1 MQDLLLDLL
10 DNGSV
15 LSQKIYQLSHAM
27 PGHQEADQAF
37 NALEDKV
44 RGHLGFELY
53 DQYVSAF
60 LRILSYDVRAAYV
73 LGLGLREEL
82 VKALRF

>member
-10 DNGSV
+10 DNSSV
-15 LSQKIYQLSHAM
+15 LSPKIYQLSLSM
-27 PGHQEADQAF
+27 PGYQEAVQAAD
-37 NALEDKV
+37 ALEGKV
-44 RGHLGFELY
+44 RRRLGFTLY

-60 LRILSYDVRAAYV
+60 LRVLSYDVRAAYA

-82 VKALRF
+82 VKALGF